1 MCFKDLKEK
10 GILRMGVLIY
20 VNNELID
27 KSNYKSMELNIS
39 PLDIFRLLSVI
50 DALPV
55 EWRESL
61 TTSASIVHEPFDLH
75 FEIKLGFNGKTV

>member
-1 MCFKDLKEK
+1 MFQKLLCGTINLFVVFNCMGANMCFKDLKEK
-10 GILRMGVLIY
+10 GILRMGVLIF

-27 KSNYKSMELNIS
+27 KSNYTSRELNIS

-55 EWRESL
+55 EWRE
-61 TTSASIVHEPFDLH
+61 
-75 FEIKLGFNGKTV
+75 